1 VLFII
6 MVVELLISD
15 RRYLR
20 VWLHLAFV
28 EVNFMLRGVFA
39 LLHLL

>member
-6 MVVELLISD
+6 MLVELLISE
-15 RRYLR
+15 RGYLR

-28 EVNFMLRGVFA
+28 EVNIMLSSVFA